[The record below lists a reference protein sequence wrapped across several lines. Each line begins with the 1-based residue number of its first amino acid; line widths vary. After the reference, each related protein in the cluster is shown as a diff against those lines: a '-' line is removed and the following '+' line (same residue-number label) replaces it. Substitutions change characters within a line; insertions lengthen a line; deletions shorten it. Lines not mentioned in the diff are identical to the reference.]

1 VTSGSADIDPR
12 LPDEEIDRL
21 VSKLKRG
28 EYLEDYYRPY
38 LFREAKE
45 VELAYAAKESK
56 SEILSST
63 MAVPLQPLK
72 LYGEAAE
79 GEWTNKLV
87 VGDNLQILKTL
98 LEMKNRGELK
108 NADGSNG
115 IRLCYIDP
123 PFATKQEFQGA
134 RGQRAYRDK
143 IAGAEFVEFL
153 RKRLVFIRELLSED
167 GALYLHL
174 DTRKVHYV
182 KVLLDEIFG
191 EHNFRNEIIW
201 KRTTAHSSANRYG
214 PVHETILFYS
224 KSPLFIWN
232 RGYHKL
238 SEENLGSHYRKVD
251 DTGRRWEPGELT
263 APGIRRG
270 ETGEPWRGF
279 EPTKM
284 GRHWSRPPAELD
296 KLDAEGRIYWPS
308 RANAWPRLI
317 RYLDERTGV
326 PFQDLWVDIPPVN
339 MNADER
345 VGYPTQK
352 PIALL
357 KRIIEAST
365 NPGDLCV
372 DCFSGSGTTAVA
384 AELLGR
390 RWLANDSGKLAIYL
404 TQRRLLSAATAAST
418 KAPPSPPFELC
429 TAGMYD
435 NSLLEGLDFESYKRF
450 CLDLFESRREEFK
463 IGGISFAGRRKG
475 EPVHLYPFN
484 LAPELQ
490 MGVEYLDSL
499 HERLKGKVSGAVF
512 VIVPI
517 THCDP
522 GLFADVFP
530 IGKMLFFV
538 LRVPYSAIEAIHRRP
553 FKVLDQPFSEADLND
568 PIDTFGFDFMQLP
581 EVDVRYVKNGENLH
595 VVVKSFKRGGL
606 DPDDFDS
613 LEQNGRLDL
622 AMVMVDRHY
631 EGEVFRVSDY
641 FFGDQLEDD
650 GWTFSL
656 PLNGDVT
663 HFFLV
668 FMDTHGNELREPIE
682 IATVKGGAK
691 PRVTKPKVKSART
704 AKEADTKEVTDE
716 AAEELEEVTAGG

>member
-1 VTSGSADIDPR
+1 MDPC
-12 LPDEEIDRL
+12 LSDEEIERL

-28 EYLEDYYRPY
+28 EFLDDYYRPL
-38 LFREAKE
+38 LFREARE
-45 VELAYAAKESK
+45 VELAYAAKQSK
-56 SEILSST
+56 SEILAST

-72 LYGEAAE
+72 RYGEPAE
-79 GEWTNKLV
+79 ETWTNKLV
-87 VGDNLQILKTL
+87 VGDNLQVLKTL
-98 LEMKNRGELK
+98 MEMKNRGELK

-115 IRLCYIDP
+115 VRLCYIDP
-123 PFATKQEFQGA
+123 PFATRKEFQGA

-167 GALYLHL
+167 GALYIHL

-224 KSPLFIWN
+224 KSSLFVWN
-232 RGYHKL
+232 RGYHEL

-251 DTGRRWEPGELT
+251 ETGRRWEPGELT

-279 EPTKM
+279 DPTMM

-296 KLDAEGRIYWPS
+296 KLDAEGRIYWPPTAS
-308 RANAWPRLI
+308 AWPRLI

-326 PFQDLWVDIPPVN
+326 PFQDLWIDIPPVN

-352 PIALL
+352 PVALL
-357 KRIIEAST
+357 KRIVEAST
-365 NPGDLCV
+365 NPGDLCL

-384 AELLGR
+384 AQLLGR
-390 RWLANDSGKLAIYL
+390 RWVANDSGKLAIYL
-404 TQRRLLSAATAAST
+404 TQRRLLFTTASADGKSA
-418 KAPPSPPFELC
+418 PSPQPFDLC
-429 TAGMYD
+429 AAGMYD
-435 NSLLEGLDFESYKRF
+435 NSLLEDLDFEGYKRF
-450 CLDLFESRREEFK
+450 CLDLFECRQEQFK
-463 IGGISFAGRRKG
+463 IGGITFAGRRKG
-475 EPVHLYPFN
+475 EPVHLFPFN
-484 LAPELQ
+484 LASELQ
-490 MGVEYLDSL
+490 MGVDYLESL

-538 LRVPYSAIEAIHRRP
+538 LRVPYSAIAAIHGRP

-568 PIDTFGFDFMQLP
+568 PVDTFGFDFIQLP
-581 EVDVRYVKNGENLH
+581 EVDVRYVKNGDDLH
-595 VVVKSFKRGGL
+595 VVINAFRRGGL

-613 LEQNGRLDL
+613 LEESGRLDL

-631 EGEVFRVSDY
+631 DGEVFRVSDY
-641 FFGDQLEDD
+641 FFGDQLEDN
-650 GWTFSL
+650 GWTFAL
-656 PLNGDVT
+656 PLRGGST
-663 HFFLV
+663 HFFFV

-682 IATVKGGAK
+682 IETVKSGGK
-691 PRVTKPKVKSART
+691 PRVKKPKVKSART
-704 AKEADTKEVTDE
+704 AEEIEVDETADG
-716 AAEELEEVTAGG
+716 AAEELEAVTPGG